1 MGWEGNGITEIIKHI
16 IKEGWRE
23 TKRRRKKR
31 YRGRDNEVAARA
43 CAL

>member
-1 MGWEGNGITEIIKHI
+1 MGWEGNGITEIKSIE
-16 IKEGWRE
+16 EGWRE